1 MIKKF
6 IVSSFQTNCYLM
18 INDDKK
24 GFIVDPGDNG
34 KKINK
39 YLIENEIELT
49 AILITHGHIDHI
61 GAVDYLYNIYKCPI
75 IAHEETIEMMR
86 NPQLNLSSYFQG
98 SVILQAPVIKAKDFF
113 ELNGYHLEWLFLP
126 GHCQGSSMIR
136 VVDENIIFSGDV
148 LFKGSI
154 GRYDFPSS
162 SHFDTKNSLEY
173 IKSLAYD
180 AIIYPGHGEQTT
192 LKEEQ
197 LNNPYLNS

>member
-61 GAVDYLYNIYKCPI
+61 GI
-75 IAHEETIEMMR
+75 
-86 NPQLNLSSYFQG
+86 
-98 SVILQAPVIKAKDFF
+98 
-113 ELNGYHLEWLFLP
+113 
-126 GHCQGSSMIR
+126 
-136 VVDENIIFSGDV
+136 
-148 LFKGSI
+148 
-154 GRYDFPSS
+154 
-162 SHFDTKNSLEY
+162 SL
-173 IKSLAYD
+173 
-180 AIIYPGHGEQTT
+180 
-192 LKEEQ
+192 
-197 LNNPYLNS
+197 